1 MLLNIFVNDM
11 DSGIECTLS
20 KSVDYI
26 KLSGVTDMLEG
37 LQQVLEVARV
47 NNMHFSKARYKVLHL
62 SCGSPKHEYRLGDEW
77 IENIPVE
84 MDLGVCE
91 YGMTM
96 CACSPESQLCPELHE
111 KYRTVDSRTREAIL
125 LSALLF

>member
-1 MLLNIFVNDM
+1 
-11 DSGIECTLS
+11 
-20 KSVDYI
+20 
-26 KLSGVTDMLEG
+26 MLEG
-37 LQQVLEVARV
+37 RDAIQRDRLKRWGHANLLKF
-47 NNMHFSKARYKVLHL
+47 NKARYKVLHL